1 MPTCYA
7 LSVASISFRSDEG
20 SDAALR
26 ELTADGS
33 DRSAVIRQALTEA
46 AARRRA
52 ERLRAQAEALADDP
66 DDLAEMRRV
75 QTEMGALRAW

>member
-1 MPTCYA
+1 MGPIT
-7 LSVASISFRSDEG
+7 FRSDEA

-33 DRSAVIRQALTEA
+33 DRSEAIRRALTEA

-52 ERLRAQAEALADDP
+52 QRLRAQAEALAGDP
-66 DDLAEMRRV
+66 DDLAEMRRI
-75 QTEMGALRAW
+75 QAEMAALRAW

>member
-1 MPTCYA
+1 MGT
-7 LSVASISFRSDEG
+7 ITFRSDEA

-26 ELTADGS
+26 ELTADGV
-33 DRSAVIRQALTEA
+33 DRSEAIRRALTEA

-52 ERLRAQAEALADDP
+52 ERLRAQAEELANDP

-75 QTEMGALRAW
+75 QADMAALRAW

>member
-1 MPTCYA
+1 M
-7 LSVASISFRSDEG
+7 
-20 SDAALR
+20 R

-33 DRSAVIRQALTEA
+33 DRSEAIRRALIEA

-52 ERLRAQAEALADDP
+52 EHLRAQAEALANDP

-75 QTEMGALRAW
+75 QAEMAALRAW